1 MKKPYLEAGRIVS
14 VTGLKGEVRVD
25 PWTDSPEVLVGLKT
39 LYFEEGARPVRVERA
54 REQKNVAVLKLEGT
68 DDVDAANGLRG
79 KLLDVRRED
88 FPLEEGSY
96 FIQDLIWLRAVDA
109 DDPSIEYGILKEVS
123 PTGAND
129 VYHIVQ
135 EGKTVLIPAIR
146 QVIVETDPDQGIM
159 RIRPLEGLF
168 DAD

>member
-54 REQKNVAVLKLEGT
+54 RVQKNVAVLKLEGT

-79 KLLDVRRED
+79 KLLYVRRED

-96 FIQDLIWLRAVDA
+96 FIQDLIGLRVVDA
-109 DDPSIEYGILKEVS
+109 DDPSIEYGILS